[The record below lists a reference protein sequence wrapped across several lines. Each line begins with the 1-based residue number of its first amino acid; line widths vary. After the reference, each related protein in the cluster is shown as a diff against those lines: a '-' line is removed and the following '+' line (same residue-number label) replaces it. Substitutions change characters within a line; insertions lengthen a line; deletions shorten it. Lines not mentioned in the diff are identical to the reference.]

1 MSKLEY
7 SIFNKNKNSKTRKS
21 AYFVYKIKESGKPYS
36 SQKSIVALA
45 RRMGIRITRK
55 MTLAYAIDIF
65 KSAQAKGFVA
75 LQVLNFMF
83 YADRFVHGV
92 VLSFVGFGYS
102 TIDEFTPSSYTN
114 FGIA

>member
-65 KSAQAKGFVA
+65 KSAQAKGLVA

-83 YADRFVHGV
+83 NADNGV

-102 TIDEFTPSSYTN
+102 TIDEFTTSSYTN
-114 FGIA
+114 FRIS